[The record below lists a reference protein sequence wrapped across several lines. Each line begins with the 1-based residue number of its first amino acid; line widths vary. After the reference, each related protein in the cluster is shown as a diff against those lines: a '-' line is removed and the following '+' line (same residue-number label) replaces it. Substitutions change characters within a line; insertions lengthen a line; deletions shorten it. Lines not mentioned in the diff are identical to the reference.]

1 MSKDLT
7 FRVELSFSG
16 KVVSDE
22 EVMEIAQKIANSL
35 EHEVNTG
42 GLAPE
47 DSDVYTEHIRV
58 TPQYLDKTII
68 VSF

>member
-7 FRVELSFSG
+7 FRVELTFSG
-16 KVVSDE
+16 KIVSDD

-47 DSDVYTEHIRV
+47 DSDIFTEHIRV
-58 TPQYLDKTII
+58 TPQYVNKTII